1 MSRRDFYEEKFTIKY
16 SNTINYNGS
25 YAYEFDYKPFNID
38 KYAAEFLD
46 DDGEPALS
54 VYYYDKKG
62 RMQFLDGN
70 YYDLDLN
77 NHRIILKPEIY
88 GGVDLNPI
96 TDRSINK
103 DIRDFYVSFVP
114 SGSDAEFGSY
124 RFTYDPNGKLKNTL
138 SVNYW
143 SVAGGSRADVVP
155 NFNAYYFANDK
166 ESSYNNMVGHAS
178 QILAF
183 VENGNSLMFDIEGE
197 LSAYDN
203 GELLEGIRS
212 GKYLALHIDA
222 NIRNCES
229 LEKLLIKLYNSSGV
243 FSTQDIT
250 PEELL
255 MYDFNVKI
263 DLPSKTNTLKSV
275 EIVPIFRESALY
287 SADNTVGVP
296 NFEFEEWDEEAT
308 FFDSDG
314 NKFMK
319 VPLDNELKTDTS
331 LNLAYI
337 FNEDFESLSLP
348 DGVDFGWDTVEDEFG
363 VVKSY
368 VLLVPNTFKDP
379 KNNSKTIS
387 FKEGD
392 SFVIRYNSPVEKAIS
407 IGIGTMYFQK
417 KPYGYKSDL
426 PIAEVLL
433 VNAENSSDYS
443 EYTRDYFAQ
452 LPLRLTP
459 FDTEISNTFKDVKI
473 SLNLSEFTDFAID
486 GEIAFSD
493 IIVSVP
499 YPNYELSL
507 DQFMIQKE
515 GRGTSL
521 EFEEINEN
529 VWQFSEKET
538 YTSSNSP
545 ANDTY
550 YFKPPANIFGGQIS
564 WPDYAKIYDE
574 HYNYYRAGTE
584 GDENQLLW
592 ANDKFY
598 WNPSFDRFQEYWG
611 AQIELPMTADPRTEL
626 YFEYCT
632 QDSWKTPISLDYG
645 NIDFSSLEV
654 IFDLEHF
661 LTPKYE
667 KWYDITVE
675 NANYDYKIVQYY
687 EESFSVYSA
696 ANEYTYEF
704 ELEYDLRD
712 DFKNLSLYS
721 VVGLTPTF
729 EDCVIRDDGV
739 NYEINLD
746 LINKSITII
755 DKNPEDGSLS
765 KFDLITVI
773 FNFSNGPISSRS
785 EIILSDEFREKYLSD
800 AESTFYSYLSIS
812 FQYAVMEG
820 DILFYEDYE
829 TITTEMTS
837 FESIGYTRNDVLGS
851 NFKIPGYD
859 SELFINFRLYYDDSN
874 VIYVADID
882 NDGEKD
888 YKQIIDFNKDGKVDV
903 IKYGIND
910 PENRNEII
918 WHTIIQQFETSEI
931 YVNKSS
937 SEEKWTKWFDIK
949 DAEFASYSYA
959 LGDVFDLS
967 GVKLKNINDFFN
979 IFGTIIENF
988 AAIFIPDVDFWAR
1001 KSIQTQSTEKR
1012 SVNYGY
1018 YGVKIDSDRDGYPDK
1033 SVQYEKTDVVAEYT
1047 AINREKVLLAGKRQ
1061 TILTKIDDFISR
1073 NMESFFEGTP
1083 EDKVFNNKLTEDK
1096 LDNKRGTGYLK
1107 SSYRKFTKTSTVSY
1121 VKEYC
1126 SEQITISDYSEG
1138 RIEEQRIY
1146 KDDFDSGERLADEG
1160 TYPVR
1165 NLITRALQDVPSVPE
1180 LSKTDPSDGSWDAET
1195 WGVDDVPVKFDA
1207 LTKISM
1213 GKRQTEN
1220 AFERTIKL
1228 VIPNRFSVYHDFYK
1242 SSKENALGS
1251 TEIEVSGV
1259 FITPPGGQVYFS
1271 SDKELFK
1278 KVKSKTKGHYFY
1290 YDSDD
1295 NGFYETVYVLAPSS
1309 DGEKYDVIAI
1319 GYSYD
1324 GDHDFAPYD
1333 NLNYKVESET
1343 TFDQIKK
1350 ETLKF
1355 DRWSYH
1361 FGDLEEMELLFPED
1375 FDGYQARDS
1384 IFEVWKLI
1392 EKSTQNK
1399 RYPLLFDEVRR
1410 RTYRNIMNVY
1420 REQMWADVGEQVFMT
1435 ITASTVST
1443 LVQVAVTGILS
1454 ASVVLA
1460 PIAVPTG
1467 KLAGIATYIAIYTLM
1482 TKYFIDEK
1490 LRHSVSTE
1498 RAFTFYA
1505 ESPLT
1510 KSKPTAINERAPMD
1524 RILKDS
1530 MPAALMGHPGAY
1542 YTTVVGGPPGNSYTA
1557 EAIVTPRNAL
1567 RSFNVFGNIAGTI
1580 AYLISLN
1587 PDNFFGLDFDYLNL
1601 DYLLLNSELYSYI
1614 DRKYYYYETGDG
1626 LDAKDLEYAQYSKNN
1641 LGYLQFAIKDRSGG
1655 KFNAIKATCVDGVP
1669 RYIFINK
1676 DSNKHELTLPLT
1688 HLYSPVILAE
1698 DRYDDLDVFKKE
1710 GHLIIDVKC
1719 DYAKSTKGIDPSIMK
1734 KEEANLYAAKIKLAS
1749 DSFSY
1754 PISEVYV
1761 DVMAGGL
1768 ILDTVE
1774 VSSDRYDVD
1783 GGNLFFYESLEDLS
1797 FESEEKYEDLVSGF
1811 ENHRIYY
1818 KLHLKFKRFAADD
1831 GSDEYNRLA
1840 LVQATMYSIQEYFNQ
1855 YYFAKT
1861 SAEMISEIG
1870 YTEVMTLISTAIA
1883 APAAALGS
1891 WAVMGLSKYIVQAS
1905 LKQIL
1910 AQIARESWK
1919 SVLREVYEEIVLDGL
1934 IEALVENV
1942 VDMIPGTTDDMAF
1955 WISSFLTSVRESGSD
1970 VGRAAR
1976 GEGVGVDFQQ
1986 QYALEVAAQKEAG
1999 GTIDRSF
2006 KREFRRKMEQQSE
2019 LSVLQKKQEEEEKR
2033 SWKELVKTGFLKLLT
2048 FGVSGMFFGSLN
2060 VYAAYSVVKS
2070 YSNGITASVREVS
2083 ESKARLNAYREARAY
2098 DKGMDAFLEKVSLQK
2113 SLISGEEVRSLY
2125 AQEFKGDL
2133 IGVSVF
2139 ARLNPNPIVST
2150 KVPVDIAIIQKLGA
2164 LRRQARSIEEELRLT
2179 EQDILAQGIDVLKE
2193 KIKVIGSLA
2202 EIRAFC
2208 DRLNDKLKIN
2218 PNRFTFTLGEGLN
2231 LEKIIEKYPKIYRR
2245 GQDYKFRF
2253 RTAPAEVYEE
2263 EISIPLPLDFNLED
2277 AEKAISK
2284 WVRAPIFLFS
2294 PGTPKG
2300 WFCLNTA
2307 FRLRAF

>member
-1 MSRRDFYEEKFTIKY
+1 QLFNLSSGEDVINKTTMNDIFKDQVSEMIEFGIKLPESVSIVSIKSVGAPYTYSLSVQGFPIGDYVGTTSYCNVIADGSVYGLPAANNMFTDAYSLEYAPNGEKYVVFYNDTDFALGYADANRLIMVSYWAYYQFKEGFDYRIFENPEDPFETLIVWDYSFKGVTDYKMHPDFASGSSFSLDFSALEWSEIDDNYVKEITDKFVFQDRIKSNLTVKYSGQAKEEFSVLNVVPENQWAGENQFDFNFVCVSIWDGQDIRTLRKFKTLVFDGLITQSNKVDYYYTIDFSVIPELSNFPGGYQLFSNSYAYIEVEFDSTQLKYLLSATPFNYDYIDRNLEDYQVKIKVNGVEYVSNEEASNDLLDFHDFVLKIESNYIYFRERNSSQDGYVAPGSEISVNYRYKVQPGLLERKSFTMVINDWSNVFNTLLSDGELYKSSDSTITYRERYRKLSGSSIIAPFEYSLSVNDAYSLYLSYRLSRRDFYEEKFTIKY

-114 SGSDAEFGSY
+114 SGSDAEFDSY

-143 SVAGGSRADVVP
+143 SVAGGSRAGVVP

-212 GKYLALHIDA
+212 GEYLALYIDA

-368 VLLVPNTFKDP
+368 ALLVPNTFKDP

-443 EYTRDYFAQ
+443 EYTRDYFAR

-592 ANDKFY
+592 ANDTFY

-696 ANEYTYEF
+696 ANKYTYEF

-837 FESIGYTRNDVLGS
+837 FESIDYTRNDVLGS

-910 PENRNEII
+910 PENPEEII

-1420 REQMWADVGEQVFMT
+1420 REQMW
-1435 ITASTVST
+1435 
-1443 LVQVAVTGILS
+1443 
-1454 ASVVLA
+1454 
-1460 PIAVPTG
+1460 
-1467 KLAGIATYIAIYTLM
+1467 
-1482 TKYFIDEK
+1482 
-1490 LRHSVSTE
+1490 
-1498 RAFTFYA
+1498 
-1505 ESPLT
+1505 
-1510 KSKPTAINERAPMD
+1510 
-1524 RILKDS
+1524 
-1530 MPAALMGHPGAY
+1530 
-1542 YTTVVGGPPGNSYTA
+1542 
-1557 EAIVTPRNAL
+1557 
-1567 RSFNVFGNIAGTI
+1567 
-1580 AYLISLN
+1580 
-1587 PDNFFGLDFDYLNL
+1587 
-1601 DYLLLNSELYSYI
+1601 
-1614 DRKYYYYETGDG
+1614 
-1626 LDAKDLEYAQYSKNN
+1626 
-1641 LGYLQFAIKDRSGG
+1641 
-1655 KFNAIKATCVDGVP
+1655 
-1669 RYIFINK
+1669 
-1676 DSNKHELTLPLT
+1676 
-1688 HLYSPVILAE
+1688 
-1698 DRYDDLDVFKKE
+1698 
-1710 GHLIIDVKC
+1710 
-1719 DYAKSTKGIDPSIMK
+1719 
-1734 KEEANLYAAKIKLAS
+1734 
-1749 DSFSY
+1749 
-1754 PISEVYV
+1754 
-1761 DVMAGGL
+1761 
-1768 ILDTVE
+1768 
-1774 VSSDRYDVD
+1774 
-1783 GGNLFFYESLEDLS
+1783 
-1797 FESEEKYEDLVSGF
+1797 
-1811 ENHRIYY
+1811 
-1818 KLHLKFKRFAADD
+1818 
-1831 GSDEYNRLA
+1831 
-1840 LVQATMYSIQEYFNQ
+1840 
-1855 YYFAKT
+1855 
-1861 SAEMISEIG
+1861 
-1870 YTEVMTLISTAIA
+1870 
-1883 APAAALGS
+1883 
-1891 WAVMGLSKYIVQAS
+1891 
-1905 LKQIL
+1905 
-1910 AQIARESWK
+1910 
-1919 SVLREVYEEIVLDGL
+1919 
-1934 IEALVENV
+1934 
-1942 VDMIPGTTDDMAF
+1942 
-1955 WISSFLTSVRESGSD
+1955 
-1970 VGRAAR
+1970 
-1976 GEGVGVDFQQ
+1976 
-1986 QYALEVAAQKEAG
+1986 
-1999 GTIDRSF
+1999 
-2006 KREFRRKMEQQSE
+2006 
-2019 LSVLQKKQEEEEKR
+2019 
-2033 SWKELVKTGFLKLLT
+2033 
-2048 FGVSGMFFGSLN
+2048 
-2060 VYAAYSVVKS
+2060 
-2070 YSNGITASVREVS
+2070 
-2083 ESKARLNAYREARAY
+2083 
-2098 DKGMDAFLEKVSLQK
+2098 
-2113 SLISGEEVRSLY
+2113 
-2125 AQEFKGDL
+2125 
-2133 IGVSVF
+2133 
-2139 ARLNPNPIVST
+2139 
-2150 KVPVDIAIIQKLGA
+2150 
-2164 LRRQARSIEEELRLT
+2164 
-2179 EQDILAQGIDVLKE
+2179 
-2193 KIKVIGSLA
+2193 
-2202 EIRAFC
+2202 
-2208 DRLNDKLKIN
+2208 
-2218 PNRFTFTLGEGLN
+2218 
-2231 LEKIIEKYPKIYRR
+2231 
-2245 GQDYKFRF
+2245 
-2253 RTAPAEVYEE
+2253 
-2263 EISIPLPLDFNLED
+2263 
-2277 AEKAISK
+2277 
-2284 WVRAPIFLFS
+2284 
-2294 PGTPKG
+2294 
-2300 WFCLNTA
+2300 
-2307 FRLRAF
+2307 